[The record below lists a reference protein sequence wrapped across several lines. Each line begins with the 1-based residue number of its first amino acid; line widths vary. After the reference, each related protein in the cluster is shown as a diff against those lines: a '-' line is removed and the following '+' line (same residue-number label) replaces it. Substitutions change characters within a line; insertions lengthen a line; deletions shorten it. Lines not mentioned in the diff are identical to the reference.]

1 MIWGKTSGA
10 NLGFS
15 KVAFGDQF
23 DPNST
28 LDEYI
33 DFDIEGSIV
42 LRKLTNQE
50 ILAEVN
56 EIVEVDSD
64 DEQKDDDGEA
74 VHETRN

>member
-1 MIWGKTSGA
+1 M
-10 NLGFS
+10 

-64 DEQKDDDGEA
+64 DEQKK
-74 VHETRN
+74 

>member
-10 NLGFS
+10 NLGFL
-15 KVAFGDQF
+15 KVAFGDQV

-33 DFDIEGSIV
+33 DFDIEGSIA

-64 DEQKDDDGEA
+64 DEQKKSW
-74 VHETRN
+74 